1 MRSFPEK
8 IEAES
13 ITANMW
19 DSSYGILLQLCKY
32 QTVNID

>member
-13 ITANMW
+13 ITAKMW
-19 DSSYGILLQLCKY
+19 KSSYGILLQLCKCL
-32 QTVNID
+32 TINDD